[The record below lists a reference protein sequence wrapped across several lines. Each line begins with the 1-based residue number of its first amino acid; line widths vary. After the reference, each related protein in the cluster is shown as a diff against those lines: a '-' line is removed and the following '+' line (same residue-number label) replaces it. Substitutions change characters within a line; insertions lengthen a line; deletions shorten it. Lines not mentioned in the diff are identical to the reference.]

1 MADLYAELGK
11 LRRVIEE
18 LQPLADASQ
27 ENYDKF
33 VKAEDEAKEWKRVG
47 MEAVNDKKETG
58 ERLAEERKLKAEL
71 GRQYDLRLKETEMA
85 NKKVERL
92 MMDAKF
98 DKQAR
103 EGQVK
108 RSRII
113 QHELEE
119 TRQINGEL
127 EEKANMLESKNE
139 ELTRALNHE
148 RALRLQDLHRNMA
161 MAGAKKVAETS
172 EKNLEGRAAEVSS
185 ELEEASHKM
194 RMFQATLRGMEK
206 VASVHEQEML
216 LTRGELEEEKKQ
228 CMHFRH
234 EFERVV
240 ATLEASVA
248 AQRELEAEVSRLRR
262 EVVMSAHGSMNTASR
277 AILGPRDKRAQWRA
291 AQRSTV
297 VGRLIPNTSKEVDV
311 AALARSQSMMDFG
324 QDYDAF
330 EEEID
335 TMSEEEGAFDSAGGQ
350 AQRSQTAGNSP
361 RRRRARNFS
370 MSDVTAAHNP
380 LEPGMNWREQPN
392 DPFGGT
398 NESLG
403 SATRAYRSHSAA
415 VASRIKND
423 ARARHGLQ
431 HFGASAQ
438 IVGGE
443 DGSIAEKYTNF
454 SGGPDGIARGKSRG
468 ALAMIDSRRGVREGG
483 SATPGLGRI
492 NYRRA
497 KGRRRG
503 DPELILSAATPTNVD
518 DLEQQEGEGG
528 ETLSATPKV
537 CICL

>member
-228 CMHFRH
+228 CMHF
-234 EFERVV
+234 
-240 ATLEASVA
+240 
-248 AQRELEAEVSRLRR
+248 
-262 EVVMSAHGSMNTASR
+262 
-277 AILGPRDKRAQWRA
+277 
-291 AQRSTV
+291 
-297 VGRLIPNTSKEVDV
+297 
-311 AALARSQSMMDFG
+311 
-324 QDYDAF
+324 
-330 EEEID
+330 
-335 TMSEEEGAFDSAGGQ
+335 
-350 AQRSQTAGNSP
+350 
-361 RRRRARNFS
+361 
-370 MSDVTAAHNP
+370 
-380 LEPGMNWREQPN
+380 
-392 DPFGGT
+392 
-398 NESLG
+398 
-403 SATRAYRSHSAA
+403 
-415 VASRIKND
+415 
-423 ARARHGLQ
+423 HGLQ
-431 HFGASAQ
+431 VLLQNLFLLPMSLLLII
-438 IVGGE
+438 IV
-443 DGSIAEKYTNF
+443 Y
-454 SGGPDGIARGKSRG
+454 
-468 ALAMIDSRRGVREGG
+468 
-483 SATPGLGRI
+483 
-492 NYRRA
+492 Y
-497 KGRRRG
+497 
-503 DPELILSAATPTNVD
+503 
-518 DLEQQEGEGG
+518 
-528 ETLSATPKV
+528 
-537 CICL
+537 